1 MNRRL
6 SPTALLVILTG
17 LNLFNY
23 IDRYVLNAVRTPI
36 AADFGLGYGDS
47 GRLFTAFMLGYF
59 VTSPLFGFLGDR
71 LSRKVL
77 IALGIFVWSLGT
89 VLTGLAEGFAML
101 VFFRALVGV
110 GEASYATLS
119 PGLIS
124 DTWSANKRN
133 TAITIF
139 YVAIPVGSALGYVL
153 GGEIASLWGWRQ
165 AFYWA
170 GAPGLFLALIL
181 LPFREP
187 ARGEA
192 DGPASSAARKA
203 RIGDVAR
210 LVVNRDY
217 SLVVWGY
224 VAYTFALGAFAFWG
238 PTFLEKVHGLP
249 LDRADNFFGSVLV
262 VAGLLGSLIG
272 GLVATWW
279 QRRTPAGY
287 ALLLSLSIFCA
298 VPVSFYALLAASTT
312 SSMIF
317 LGLSIFF
324 IFFSTG
330 PVNTLI
336 LETAPANV
344 RSSAMAISIFLI
356 HLFGDMPSPEIVGRL
371 ADRLAGDLRTAL
383 LLLPVA
389 LACAGALWMV
399 LAVKTGKAHAPSGAV
414 EKAA

>member
-1 MNRRL
+1 L
-6 SPTALLVILTG
+6 LLVVLTG

-23 IDRYVLNAVRTPI
+23 LDRYVLNAVRTPM

-59 VTSPLFGFLGDR
+59 VTSPFFGFLGDR
-71 LSRKVL
+71 FSRKIL

-89 VLTGLAEGFAML
+89 VLTGFAQGFAVLL
-101 VFFRALVGV
+101 VFRALVGL

-119 PGLIS
+119 PSLIS
-124 DTWSANKRN
+124 DSWPAGKRN
-133 TAITIF
+133 TAITVF
-139 YVAIPVGSALGYVL
+139 YLAIPVGSALGYML
-153 GGEIASLWGWRQ
+153 GGEIATHWGWRQ

-170 GAPGLFLALIL
+170 GAPGLFLALVL

-187 ARGEA
+187 SRGESDRA
-192 DGPASSAARKA
+192 DRAHYRKA
-203 RIGDVAR
+203 GVGDILR
-210 LVVNRDY
+210 LFVNRDY

-249 LDRADNFFGSVLV
+249 LDRADNFFGAVLV
-262 VAGLLGSLIG
+262 VAGLLGSLAG
-272 GLVATWW
+272 GLLATWW

-287 ALLLSLSIFCA
+287 ALLLFFSMLGA
-298 VPVSFYALLAASTT
+298 VPVSFYALLAGDITT
-312 SSMIF
+312 SMVF

-336 LETAPANV
+336 LETAPVNV

-356 HLFGDMPSPEIVGRL
+356 HLFGDMPSPEIVGRI

-389 LACAGALWMV
+389 LACAGALWLL
-399 LAVKTGKAHAPSGAV
+399 LALKTGKARASGR
-414 EKAA
+414 AAGAGHE

>member
-6 SPTALLVILTG
+6 SPTSSLIILTG

-23 IDRYVLNAVRTPI
+23 MDRYVLNAVRTPM

-59 VTSPLFGFLGDR
+59 VTSPFFGFLGDR
-71 LSRKVL
+71 LSRKIL

-89 VLTGLAEGFAML
+89 VLTGVAQSFAML
-101 VFFRALVGV
+101 LCFRALVGV

-124 DTWSANKRN
+124 DTWGREKRN
-133 TAITIF
+133 NALTIF
-139 YVAIPVGSALGYVL
+139 YVAIPVGSAIGYML
-153 GGEIASLWGWRQ
+153 GGEIASHWGWRY

-170 GAPGLFLALIL
+170 GAPGLLLALIL

-187 ARGEA
+187 ERGEA
-192 DGPASSAARKA
+192 DGLTLEKPKKASL
-203 RIGDVAR
+203 GDVAR
-210 LVVNRDY
+210 LFMNRDY
-217 SLVVWGY
+217 NFVVWGY

-238 PTFLEKVHGLP
+238 PTFLQKVHGLP
-249 LDRADNFFGSVLV
+249 LDRADNFFGAVLV
-262 VAGLLGSLIG
+262 VAGLVGSLLG
-272 GLVATWW
+272 GFLATWW

-287 ALLLSLSIFCA
+287 ALLLAASVLVA
-298 VPVSFYALLAASTT
+298 VPLSFCALLAGSTAL
-312 SSMIF
+312 SMAF

-336 LETAPANV
+336 LETVPVNV
-344 RSSAMAISIFLI
+344 RGSAMAISIFLI
-356 HLFGDMPSPEIVGRL
+356 HLFGDMYSPEVIGRL
-371 ADRLAGDLRTAL
+371 ADSLAGDLQKAI
-383 LLLPVA
+383 LLLPIALFVA
-389 LACAGALWMV
+389 ALLWMI
-399 LAVKTGKAHAPSGAV
+399 LALKTGKTRVSALIAGG
-414 EKAA
+414 